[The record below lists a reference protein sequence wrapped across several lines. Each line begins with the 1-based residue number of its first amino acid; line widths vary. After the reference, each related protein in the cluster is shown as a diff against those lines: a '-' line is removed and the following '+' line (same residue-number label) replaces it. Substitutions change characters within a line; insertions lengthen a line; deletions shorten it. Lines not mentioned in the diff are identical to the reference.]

1 MKLKY
6 LLLAFAGA
14 FLFTGCESD
23 DPSLTIAEYHK
34 PTTFVLNTPQL
45 ANGLYDLSNAN
56 TVNLTFSQ
64 PDYGYS
70 AVCDYTIE
78 VSPTEDFAQKAAV
91 TTTYHVCDVQIPA
104 NDFALAVCTAYGW
117 QDETELAQA
126 VSNGGGSVPVYVRV
140 VSKITNEKITDSE
153 ITSNVVKLDRV
164 LPYFAL
170 PDVVMPEA
178 VYMVGDFC
186 GGDWANAA
194 KMTIING
201 TDNQF
206 WCIRYVGANAWFKFN
221 TAAEWDGNQVGY
233 DATKH
238 EYVSNVSGVSFG
250 GVDDGNGAQ
259 NIVLDKAGWYMFG
272 VTLTLEGRTFK
283 YKIEVMNPDIYVYGD
298 CTGGS
303 WANDA
308 AWKFTIP
315 TTPDGVFTSPALAAA
330 GEVRMCVNPTPAWGG
345 DWWKHEFTLKNG
357 TDIFYR
363 GNINMPNNWAETMG
377 ADYSLQGAPGKVIT
391 LDFANEKGQMK

>member
-104 NDFALAVCTAYGW
+104 NDFALAVCTAFGW

-140 VSKITNEKITDSE
+140 VSNTRCKAH
-153 ITSNVVKLDRV
+153 R
-164 LPYFAL
+164 
-170 PDVVMPEA
+170 
-178 VYMVGDFC
+178 
-186 GGDWANAA
+186 A
-194 KMTIING
+194 K
-201 TDNQF
+201 
-206 WCIRYVGANAWFKFN
+206 
-221 TAAEWDGNQVGY
+221 
-233 DATKH
+233 
-238 EYVSNVSGVSFG
+238 
-250 GVDDGNGAQ
+250 
-259 NIVLDKAGWYMFG
+259 
-272 VTLTLEGRTFK
+272 
-283 YKIEVMNPDIYVYGD
+283 
-298 CTGGS
+298 
-303 WANDA
+303 
-308 AWKFTIP
+308 
-315 TTPDGVFTSPALAAA
+315 
-330 GEVRMCVNPTPAWGG
+330 
-345 DWWKHEFTLKNG
+345 
-357 TDIFYR
+357 
-363 GNINMPNNWAETMG
+363 
-377 ADYSLQGAPGKVIT
+377 
-391 LDFANEKGQMK
+391 